1 MITDQQQPAPRA
13 QILITFH
20 VDGSVQV
27 QGSIG
32 DKVLAYG
39 LLECARDAIKD
50 AADRAASNRPAI
62 QVARPADAFLLKQR
76 PNGNP
81 NGG

>member
-1 MITDQQQPAPRA
+1 MNQPPPRA
-13 QILITFH
+13 QILITFNA
-20 VDGSVQV
+20 DGTVQV
-27 QGSIG
+27 QGAIG

-50 AADRAASNRPAI
+50 AADKAAANRPAI
-62 QVARPADAFLLKQR
+62 QVARPADAMLLKQR